1 MENRCG
7 RRGMHM
13 RSGAWRFLA
22 TILSLSFGLTGCG
35 FQSSQLALAHAGA
48 RDSAVTRNGAYGTAH
63 RPANDVASMTGGQV
77 LVPGALAPDVL
88 LTAEPSGKRVWLSA
102 YLGKKPVVLN
112 AWASWCPPCQ
122 EETPRFV
129 SMYRTYGSEVQFLGV
144 NLTSL
149 DSVPAAEAFVRRY
162 QIPYPVFFDTQ
173 GDFDRAYS
181 VIAEPMTYVISKA
194 GKVVSIHV
202 GALSASELRA
212 VVEQALASR

>member
-1 MENRCG
+1 MNM
-7 RRGMHM
+7 RRK
-13 RSGAWRFLA
+13 AWRVPA
-22 TILSLSFGLTGCG
+22 MILSLSFGLSGCG
-35 FQSSQLALAHAGA
+35 LPSSQPALAHAG
-48 RDSAVTRNGAYGTAH
+48 SQNPAVTRNGASGAAH
-63 RPANDVASMTGGQV
+63 RSTNDVASMTGGQV

-112 AWASWCPPCQ
+112 AWASWCPPCR
-122 EETPRFV
+122 EETPQFV

-162 QIPYPVFFDTQ
+162 QIPYPVLFDTQ

-194 GKVVSIHV
+194 GKVVSIRV